1 MALLTSTLED
11 DSGDEVKENPS
22 ILLQTLLANK
32 RAEHI
37 KKVKEQETRQALEGD
52 KIFRIRRPA
61 ENAAK

>member
-11 DSGDEVKENPS
+11 DSGDE
-22 ILLQTLLANK
+22 
-32 RAEHI
+32 
-37 KKVKEQETRQALEGD
+37 VKEQETRQALEGD